1 MTLAPGRDRRGR
13 AWPRPPCRDVSCD
26 SQDTEP
32 PRQTPDRARPCGAHG
47 TGETALTSP
56 WSSPTPRSR
65 RLVASAREAPSG
77 QIVVQVCQG
86 SIRCCV
92 GRLDRGNE
100 GSVVRARCAKGVQ
113 RGERSKILRPIRGEI
128 GDGRSRHLRRVG
140 VGGSEFRALLT
151 DFWHIGFGQSGDF
164 AVHTPKRELERR
176 RATVER
182 QIAEL
187 RAGLDAEESETE
199 MLSSQEAAREEALL
213 ADRRAMAAKRGAA
226 A

>member
-1 MTLAPGRDRRGR
+1 M
-13 AWPRPPCRDVSCD
+13 
-26 SQDTEP
+26 
-32 PRQTPDRARPCGAHG
+32 
-47 TGETALTSP
+47 TSP

-176 RATVER
+176 REASGLVGPLRGRESPVCPSCRRAVTRRTPSKRNHSHQHQER
-182 QIAEL
+182 PPGSHPPE
-187 RAGLDAEESETE
+187 G
-199 MLSSQEAAREEALL
+199 SSQPGVS
-213 ADRRAMAAKRGAA
+213 RGSVTTG
-226 A
+226 